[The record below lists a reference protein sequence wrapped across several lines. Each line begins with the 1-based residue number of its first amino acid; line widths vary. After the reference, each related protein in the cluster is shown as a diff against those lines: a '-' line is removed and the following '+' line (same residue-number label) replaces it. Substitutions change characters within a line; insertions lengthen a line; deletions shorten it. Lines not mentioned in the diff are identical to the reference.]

1 MTEALGWVSSLVLL
15 ATVVEQIRKQ
25 WKARSAE
32 GVSQWLF
39 VGQAAASAGFT
50 IYSLMVA
57 NWVFVVTNALML
69 LSALCGC
76 LMTRYFRASSGDRSQ
91 QGAQRDLKVG

>member
-1 MTEALGWVSSLVLL
+1 MTDAVGWLSSLVLL

-39 VGQAAASAGFT
+39 VGQAAASTGFT
-50 IYSLMVA
+50 VYSLMVA

-76 LMTRYFRASSGDRSQ
+76 ALTYFRTSSNDARQNG
-91 QGAQRDLKVG
+91 